1 MASPARPARKP
12 KLSVEEI
19 KERSHYLSE
28 GVAEEVFDP
37 HTDHVDDATYQLL
50 KFSGMYQQDD
60 RDLRKQRRQEG
71 RDKAYSFMLR
81 SRAPGGRLSAAQYLV
96 HDRLADEVGNGTMRL
111 TTRQGIQL
119 HGILKGDIKR
129 TIQTLHSELVT
140 SLAACGDVNRN
151 VMACPAPE
159 KTRRHALL
167 EEIADELDQHFL
179 PKTEAYYNLWLD
191 GERLPLPAEA
201 TPTPLPV
208 PAPVAKADDVEPI
221 YGPTYLPRK
230 FKIGIAYP
238 EDNCIDVFTQDVGIV
253 PVMDGD
259 TARGFNLLIGGGM
272 GMSHTDPDT
281 QPFLAK
287 ELGFVTREE
296 LVRVVEG
303 IVTIQRDFGNR
314 QDRKF
319 ARMKWL
325 VETRGIPW
333 FREELARR
341 LGFKL
346 RDWVPVGRFTLDDH
360 LGWHPQGDGKF
371 YFGIPIENGRI
382 KDEGD
387 GKNDLRLRTAL
398 RELLTRYPNE
408 VRVTAQHNLLLT
420 DLEAEDEAQVRELL
434 REHGVKTKEE
444 ISQARRFA
452 MACPAL
458 PTCGLALAESERFLP
473 GVLDVLEAELADLGL
488 SKEAISIR
496 MTGCPNGCARP
507 YTAELAFVGRS
518 LGRYNIYVGGAFE
531 GTRLVSEY
539 AEMVSA
545 DELVTTVK
553 PLLGYW
559 REARH
564 TGERFGDFCHR
575 VGLDALRTHAEKTA
589 KETVIEETVGV

>member
-1 MASPARPARKP
+1 MASPTRPARKPTRNP

-19 KERSHYLSE
+19 KERSDYLTE
-28 GVAEEVFDP
+28 GVAEAVFDP
-37 HTDHVDDATYQLL
+37 ETDHVDDATYQLL

-60 RDLRKQRRQEG
+60 RDQRKARRQEG
-71 RDKAYSFMLR
+71 KDKAYSFMLR

-119 HGILKGDIKR
+119 HGIVKGDIKK

-179 PKTEAYYNLWLD
+179 PKTEAYYDLWLD

-201 TPTPLPV
+201 TPTPLPI

-221 YGPTYLPRK
+221 YGRTYLPRK

-238 EDNCIDVFTQDVGIV
+238 EDNCVDVFTQDVGIV
-253 PVMDGD
+253 PIMDGEEV
-259 TARGFNLLIGGGM
+259 RGFNLMIGGGL
-272 GMSHTDPDT
+272 GMSHTDTDT
-281 QPFLAK
+281 RPFLAK
-287 ELGFVTREE
+287 ELGFVTREQ

-314 QDRKF
+314 EERKF

-333 FREELARR
+333 FREELERR
-341 LGFKL
+341 VGFRL
-346 RDWVPVGRFTLDDH
+346 EDWVPVARFTLNDH
-360 LGWHPQGDGKF
+360 LGWHAQGDGRF
-371 YFGIPIENGRI
+371 YLGIHIENGRI
-382 KDEGD
+382 KDEG
-387 GKNDLRLRTAL
+387 DLRLRTAL
-398 RELLTRYPNE
+398 RELLARYPNE
-408 VRVTAQHNLLLT
+408 IRVTAQHNILLT
-420 DLEAEDEAQVRELL
+420 NLSAEDEAPIRELL
-434 REHGVKTKEE
+434 REHGVRAEGE
-444 ISQARRFA
+444 LSQARRFA

-473 GVLDVLEAELADLGL
+473 GVLDVLERELADLGL
-488 SKEAISIR
+488 EGEEISVR

-507 YTAELAFVGRS
+507 YTAELAFVGKS
-518 LGRYNIYVGGAFE
+518 LGKYNVYVGGAFE

-545 DELVTTVK
+545 DELITTVK
-553 PLLGYW
+553 PLLSYW
-559 REARH
+559 REARGE
-564 TGERFGDFCHR
+564 GERFGDFCHR
-575 VGLDALRTHAEKTA
+575 IGLEKLREHAEG
-589 KETVIEETVGV
+589 TVAA